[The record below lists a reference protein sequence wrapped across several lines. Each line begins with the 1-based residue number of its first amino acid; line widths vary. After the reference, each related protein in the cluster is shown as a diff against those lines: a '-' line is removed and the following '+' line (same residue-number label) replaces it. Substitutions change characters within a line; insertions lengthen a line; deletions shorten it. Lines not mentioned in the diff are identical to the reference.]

1 MTPKTES
8 PMQREPHGTEQVDRS
23 VETIAGNN
31 KPAKS
36 SRQAR
41 RYTVDGHL
49 IVEVLAA

>member
-8 PMQREPHGTEQVDRS
+8 PVQREPHGTEQVDRS
-23 VETIAGNN
+23 VQTIGGNN

-36 SRQAR
+36 SKQAR

-49 IVEVLAA
+49 IEEVVDA